1 MIAGLLST
9 ELFQYLKCQDQ
20 NGFPKIVEALSYS
33 AVHEISE
40 GVPFFT
46 FSLPEGRRA
55 PLPPLPPVSY
65 ATDQQACK
73 YEKRSHN
80 DGHDDF

>member
-55 PLPPLPPVSY
+55 PLPPRQLRHWSASV
-65 ATDQQACK
+65 
-73 YEKRSHN
+73 
-80 DGHDDF
+80 